1 MRFAARQNGAPAA
14 FADFMDELRTSSSIA
29 PEDIRRGDYIAI
41 LRQVCEYVPMFAEGK
56 PEDGDLPRRILMLP
70 KQGGLPLRVVEV
82 CLPFVLVEQVDGTH
96 ATLDARR
103 SRFARLTE
111 EYARLAIKR
120 IRGDRKTRGD
130 GSSDDEL
137 T

>member
-1 MRFAARQNGAPAA
+1 
-14 FADFMDELRTSSSIA
+14 
-29 PEDIRRGDYIAI
+29 
-41 LRQVCEYVPMFAEGK
+41 MFAEGK
-56 PEDGDLPRRILMLP
+56 PEEGDLPRRILLLP

-96 ATLDARR
+96 STLDARR

-120 IRGDRKTRGD
+120 IRGDRKVRGD
-130 GSSDDEL
+130 GTGDD
-137 T
+137 